1 MLNSGSRPAA
11 CHVEPEVSSLR
22 SSRTTSDQPFLTR
35 AYSVPTP
42 TTPPPIT
49 TTRACDFMDGSFQ
62 GRKRCIRQHSGGAWT
77 SAARGDFRDLDC
89 DTLIYLRL
97 RSRRHDRRMSG
108 QAEAISFG
116 LKPDAA
122 AQVQAWLGGFARRR
136 RAAAKTIEAYA
147 RDLTQFGRFLQ
158 DH

>member
-1 MLNSGSRPAA
+1 MLKSGSRPAA
-11 CHVEPEVSSLR
+11 CQVEPEVSSLR
-22 SSRTTSDQPFLTR
+22 SIRTTSDQPFLTR

-62 GRKRCIRQHSGGAWT
+62 GRKRCFRQHSGRAWT

-89 DTLIYLRL
+89 DTLVYLRL

-122 AQVQAWLGGFARRR
+122 EQVQAWLGGLWRPGGGGGKKREGHCPGCR
-136 RAAAKTIEAYA
+136 P
-147 RDLTQFGRFLQ
+147 LS
-158 DH
+158 